1 MNCKDFKGDVG
12 YQGTVPILVL
22 ASSDQ
27 RCLDLEFDYFVVL
40 LKILNI
46 NVTVECLYIMVLDK
60 WHNNII

>member
-46 NVTVECLYIMVLDK
+46 SITV
-60 WHNNII
+60 